1 MHVKEFL
8 ENVCNEIKYKP
19 IRNDI
24 SEELALHIEEVK
36 QDYIAEGIT
45 EDAAE
50 EKAVSNM
57 GDAEEIGK
65 KLNKIHRPK
74 LDWMLL
80 ILVAIL
86 IGFGVLVIFIRA
98 SREADTY
105 SINRGIKFITIGIIA
120 SGIVYFMDYRK
131 SLKYSNWFYIIASL
145 LFILTIF
152 SGHSI
157 NGSHKYLYLPGIEF
171 STNYICTYL
180 YIIAFAGF
188 LNKFDYEK
196 NIVININKFCL
207 KIKKDIVKIFVLAIF
222 SLFLSLLV
230 NGVPMT
236 LLIAISYV
244 ISTTFQ
250 IIKSE
255 KNVKRNLIIL
265 YSVIAIIFICFSI
278 FVIITRPKVY
288 SRLVESSMNNDSEYN
303 FTHRYN
309 GWYGVKINEVLE
321 STNFTSG
328 IEQENMDVSYFGLF
342 DGGTCH
348 ALITI
353 IAYYGTL
360 SLWIIVA
367 TITLLFIKLILNC
380 KNINDN
386 YGKLLIVGFSSII
399 LLQSLVNILGNLNL
413 IPIMDI
419 NLPFISYG
427 FNGLLVNML
436 TIAFLLSIYRRKDIL
451 FKEVNKNKKLKLKIY
466 FE

>member
-1 MHVKEFL
+1 MLVKEFL

-36 QDYIAEGIT
+36 QDYISEGLT
-45 EDAAE
+45 EEAAE
-50 EKAVSNM
+50 EMAVSNM
-57 GDAEEIGK
+57 GNAEKIGK
-65 KLNKIHRPK
+65 KLNRIHRPK
-74 LDWMLL
+74 LDWLLL

-86 IGFGVLVIFIRA
+86 IGFGILVIFIRA

-105 SINRGIKFITIGIIA
+105 SINRGIKFITIGIVA

-131 SLKYSNWFYIIASL
+131 SLKYSNWFYIISSL
-145 LFILTIF
+145 LFVLTIF
-152 SGHSI
+152 SGGTI
-157 NGSHKYLYLPGIEF
+157 NGSHKYLYIPGFMF

-207 KIKKDIVKIFVLAIF
+207 KIKKDIVKIFVLSIF

-236 LLIAISYV
+236 LLIAISYT
-244 ISTTFQ
+244 ILMTFQ
-250 IIKSE
+250 IIKSG

-265 YSVIAIIFICFSI
+265 YSVITIIFICFAV
-278 FVIITRPKVY
+278 FVMVAKPRIY
-288 SRLVESSMNNDSEYN
+288 SRLVENALNTDSEYN
-303 FTHRYN
+303 SKSRYN

-321 STNFTSG
+321 NANFTSG
-328 IEQENMDVSYFGLF
+328 LEENMDVSYFGLF

-353 IAYYGTL
+353 VAYCGSLY
-360 SLWIIVA
+360 LWIIVS
-367 TITLLFIKLILNC
+367 TIILLFVKLIMNC
-380 KNINDN
+380 KKINDS

-399 LLQSLVNILGNLNL
+399 LLQSFVNILGNLNL
-413 IPIMDI
+413 IPLMDI

>member
-36 QDYIAEGIT
+36 QDYIAEGLT
-45 EDAAE
+45 EENAE

-57 GDAEEIGK
+57 GNAEEIGK

-86 IGFGVLVIFIRA
+86 IGFGILVIFIRT
-98 SREADTY
+98 SRETDSY
-105 SINRGIKFITIGIIA
+105 SINRGIKFIAIGIIA
-120 SGIVYFMDYRK
+120 SCIVYFMDYRK
-131 SLKYSNWFYIIASL
+131 SLKYSNSFYIVASL

-171 STNYICTYL
+171 SPNYICTYL

-207 KIKKDIVKIFVLAIF
+207 KIKRDIVKIFLLAIF

-230 NGVPMT
+230 NGVPLT
-236 LLIAISYV
+236 VLIAISYV

-250 IIKSE
+250 IIKSG

-265 YSVIAIIFICFSI
+265 YSVITIIFICFSI
-278 FVIITRPKVY
+278 FVIIARHKVY
-288 SRLVESSMNNDSEYN
+288 SRLVESSINNNPEYN

-321 STNFTSG
+321 NANFTSG
-328 IEQENMDVSYFGLF
+328 LEENMDVSYFGLF

-353 IAYYGTL
+353 VAYCGSLY
-360 SLWIIVA
+360 LWIIVS
-367 TITLLFIKLILNC
+367 TIILLFVKLIMNC
-380 KNINDN
+380 KKINDS

-413 IPIMDI
+413 IPLMDI

-451 FKEVNKNKKLKLKIY
+451 FKEVDKNKKLKLKIY